1 MIDVES
7 EVFTKVAGTL
17 RETFPGVSLTGE
29 YVRKP
34 PSFPHVS
41 IEVQDSSV
49 ETAYQTS
56 ADAECYSAVLVE
68 VNVYSNKTSGKK
80 MECKAILK
88 LVDDLMFRL
97 NFTRISCSPV
107 PNMEDASIYRM
118 TARYRAVTDGKTMYR
133 R

>member
-17 RETFPGVSLTGE
+17 RETFSGVSLTGE
-29 YVRKP
+29 YVRQP

>member
-7 EVFTKVAGTL
+7 EVFSAIAGPL
-17 RETFPGVSLTGE
+17 REAFPGIYLTGE
-29 YVRKP
+29 YIRQP

-41 IEVQDSSV
+41 IEERDNSV
-49 ETAYQTS
+49 ETSLQTS
-56 ADAECYSAVLVE
+56 AGVESYAELLVE
-68 VNVYSNKTSGKK
+68 VNVYSNKTAGKK
-80 MECKAILK
+80 TECKAILK
-88 LVDDLMFRL
+88 LVDDLMFKM
-97 NFTRISCSPV
+97 NFTRISCFPV